1 MQFFQVYES
10 ISYQYND
17 IIVRLLNESGTSW
30 TITIVG
36 KILLQHADDIFR
48 KLREWH
54 TYVTLL
60 VVQRRYRLPVSVEC
74 EKKISQTTMIVLNG
88 VLPECH
94 VTVCYMQY
102 RIHEQ

>member
-60 VVQRRYRLPVSVEC
+60 VVQRRYRLPVSVDIT
-74 EKKISQTTMIVLNG
+74 KKKDFTNYHDSPKWYT
-88 VLPECH
+88 P
-94 VTVCYMQY
+94 
-102 RIHEQ
+102 

>member
-1 MQFFQVYES
+1 M
-10 ISYQYND
+10 
-17 IIVRLLNESGTSW
+17 NESGRSW

-36 KILLQHADDIFR
+36 KILLQHFQYIFR
-48 KLREWH
+48 KQREWH

-74 EKKISQTTMIVLNG
+74 EKKISQATMIVLNG